1 LDGGACVWRLVG
13 DACSAMTT
21 DRPYRKG
28 MDAQKA
34 LDILQNGAG
43 TQWDPA
49 CVRAL
54 LEACVSRRVP
64 PGTTRA
70 MSNEQIEDDNAHID
84 SEAMNTDVMESDAMD
99 AQPDGDRQLVTGS
112 DALDEGG
119 TNDSDLGAAVA
130 GDIGP
135 KHP

>member
-1 LDGGACVWRLVG
+1 MITPGTLA

-28 MDAQKA
+28 MDAGKA
-34 LDILQNGAG
+34 LAILQDGAG
-43 TQWDPA
+43 TQWDPV

-64 PGTTRA
+64 PGTTRT
-70 MSNEQIEDDNAHID
+70 MNDEQIEDDDNVHID

-119 TNDSDLGAAVA
+119 TNDSDLGADVA